1 MFKLKFKTTLIA
13 AVIASLLLTCFVV
26 QSNAA
31 SVTSMSIYSGDDW
44 GSGTTVSVSLTTDE
58 DIDFIDWHIDGE
70 YSFTSTHGDTQSVYV
85 YLGTYVGD
93 IKGKKYDVMAVVS
106 FEESSDAD
114 ASDTFR
120 VYKPEITSGPGSN
133 TGASGSAYVSS
144 LSFDGSF
151 ITMSGSAYAYNNT
164 NNDLRVAAWFRQQKY
179 HTVNGEAGGLDG
191 LPRRDPHIDNP
202 IVFVDLPPN
211 QSYSDSVDSSM
222 TQFTIGRLIDE
233 GEILFYDAH
242 THLQVTGQI
251 NGQHKEDHW
260 EADSGVQGFTSDD
273 NP

>member
-85 YLGTYVGD
+85 YLGTYVGN
-93 IKGKKYDVMAVVS
+93 IKGIKYDVRGVVS

-114 ASDTFR
+114 ASDTFK
-120 VYKPEITSGPGSN
+120 VYKPVVDASWFQGVYGAAYLYSITYDG
-133 TGASGSAYVSS
+133 SS
-144 LSFDGSF
+144 LS
-151 ITMSGSAYAYNNT
+151 MSGSIHGYNST
-164 NNDLRVAAWFRQQKY
+164 NITRNVSGKY
-179 HTVNGEAGGLDG
+179 RLTVSKNGEEIARPEDPAPGDELDQGESYNDSGGPSHFIGAIGDDETYGADG
-191 LPRRDPHIDNP
+191 YVRIFVGVPTWNAVGSASFDVSDNP
-202 IVFVDLPPN
+202 GN
-211 QSYSDSVDSSM
+211 
-222 TQFTIGRLIDE
+222 
-233 GEILFYDAH
+233 
-242 THLQVTGQI
+242 
-251 NGQHKEDHW
+251 
-260 EADSGVQGFTSDD
+260 
-273 NP
+273 

>member
-120 VYKPEITSGPGSN
+120 VYKPIYTTAVDGNNGIPQHPDVDG
-133 TGASGSAYVSS
+133 YVVLYSHY
-144 LSFDGSF
+144 FDGQN
-151 ITMSGSAYAYNNT
+151 IVMSGSVNAYNGS
-164 NNDLRVAAWFRQQKY
+164 NDSVHCSSWFR
-179 HTVNGEAGGLDG
+179 HTEYDANGFPTGWQRTTNGPSGPVEHGM
-191 LPRRDPHIDNP
+191 
-202 IVFVDLPPN
+202 
-211 QSYSDSVDSSM
+211 SYDASSNSM
-222 TQFTIGRLIDE
+222 TDYFVGGSIGPD
-233 GEILFYDAH
+233 DAYYLNAH
-242 THLQVTGQI
+242 IHLTTGQDDRHVDTGI
-251 NGQHKEDHW
+251 NR
-260 EADSGVQGFTSDD
+260 FTQDD